1 MIQKQKLIYIWFIVT
16 GVLVMPLWIFGAS
29 LTGGE
34 NEIGN
39 PIKSQTFDQLLSN
52 FFNKINPVVMLVAMF
67 FVLLSGYKFL
77 TAQGEPGKIKEAQ
90 QMFLWTAIGVAIIVG
105 AQLII
110 KIIKDIIL

>member
-1 MIQKQKLIYIWFIVT
+1 MSFFSQFKIIITSLLLPFIVSA
-16 GVLVMPLWIFGAS
+16 AS

-52 FFNKINPVVMLVAMF
+52 FFNKINPVMELVAMF

-90 QMFLWTAIGVAIIVG
+90 QMFLWTVVGVAIVVG